1 MTTPTHIPVENE
13 QQDNGGLDRRDARDA
28 WAYRGE
34 NAPVSRVELL
44 LVMILLELYESNG
57 VYHKEDRPTIDDF
70 LAQTFAI

>member
-1 MTTPTHIPVENE
+1 MADSQIPNENNKR
-13 QQDNGGLDRRDARDA
+13 DGVGLDRQDARDA